1 MDFFFSVGLEG
12 GDTVDPGQ
20 SRPGRKYHV
29 NSSRRGALKN
39 ERHGFDRS
47 FIARQTAQV
56 ELSVKH
62 AFGIPVARDSRMGD
76 IRQRGMRA
84 CLFYDTGREVDK

>member
-1 MDFFFSVGLEG
+1 MVGIRTLPERTSAGEG
-12 GDTVDPGQ
+12 NAWQQQPL
-20 SRPGRKYHV
+20 
-29 NSSRRGALKN
+29 NSSREVPCATRCFFELSSS
-39 ERHGFDRS
+39 D
-47 FIARQTAQV
+47 QPAQV

-84 CLFYDTGREVDK
+84 CLFYDNGTEVDK

>member
-1 MDFFFSVGLEG
+1 MS
-12 GDTVDPGQ
+12 DTV
-20 SRPGRKYHV
+20 SIEH
-29 NSSRRGALKN
+29 SSPA
-39 ERHGFDRS
+39 
-47 FIARQTAQV
+47 QTAQV

>member
-1 MDFFFSVGLEG
+1 MIRL
-12 GDTVDPGQ
+12 
-20 SRPGRKYHV
+20 
-29 NSSRRGALKN
+29 SSSHDKP
-39 ERHGFDRS
+39 
-47 FIARQTAQV
+47 AQV
-56 ELSVKH
+56 ELSVKQ

>member
-1 MDFFFSVGLEG
+1 MFGAPGFFFGV
-12 GDTVDPGQ
+12 TQ
-20 SRPGRKYHV
+20 S
-29 NSSRRGALKN
+29 LK
-39 ERHGFDRS
+39 
-47 FIARQTAQV
+47 V